1 MEDKQALTKLT
12 ANIVSSYVSN
22 NSVPTAELPSLIQ
35 SVHGALGG
43 AQSAPPAEEERT
55 PVVSVRA
62 SVKPDHIVCLECGA
76 KVKMLKR
83 HLAAAHGLTPEEYR
97 ARYKLP
103 ADYPLVAPQYAATRS
118 KLAKKIGLGRKKKA

>member
-1 MEDKQALTKLT
+1 MEDKQELTKLT
-12 ANIVSSYVSN
+12 ASIVSSYVSN

-43 AQSAPPAEEERT
+43 AQSAPLAEKEHT

-62 SVKPDHIVCLECGA
+62 SVKPDHIVCWECGA

-83 HLAAAHGLTPEEYR
+83 HLAAAHGLTPDEYR

-118 KLAKKIGLGRKKKA
+118 KLAKKIGLGRKKKG